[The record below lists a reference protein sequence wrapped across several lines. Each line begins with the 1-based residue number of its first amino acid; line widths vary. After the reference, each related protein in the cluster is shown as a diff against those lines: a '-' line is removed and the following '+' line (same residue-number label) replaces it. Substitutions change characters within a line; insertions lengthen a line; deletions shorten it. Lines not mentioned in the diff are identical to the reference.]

1 MMKKYL
7 FLPTLAIAI
16 LMSGCQ
22 STASTKP
29 ENTPIQT
36 GNIENSLTSEMP
48 VATPT
53 EEPIETKRED
63 ADFRN
68 AKWGENRDTV
78 KKYETEIT
86 LIESDEKLAGETVV
100 GGYDSYAAYLFDDDK
115 LYEGFYTF
123 PLKFSNAGQYIPV
136 YNDLKEMLTKK
147 YGEPYEDEIIP
158 LTEQS
163 LIDSAGPADAL
174 HFGYVVYR
182 AQWETKTTDIMIGMM
197 AENFDESLLISYTDK
212 NYEEDINDTGL

>member
-36 GNIENSLTSEMP
+36 SNIKNSLTSEMP

-68 AKWGENRDTV
+68 AKWGEDRDTV
-78 KKYETEIT
+78 KKYETEIN
-86 LIESDEKLAGETVV
+86 LIEYDDKLAGEIVV
-100 GGYDSYAAYLFDDDK
+100 GGYDSYAAYLFDENK
-115 LYEGFYTF
+115 LYQGFYT
-123 PLKFSNAGQYIPV
+123 LQTDYSNAGQYIPA
-136 YNDLKEMLTKK
+136 YDNLKEMLTKK
-147 YGEPYEDEIIP
+147 YGQPYEDEIIP
-158 LTEQS
+158 LGEQD
-163 LIDSAGPADAL
+163 LIDMFGPAKAL
-174 HFGYVVYR
+174 EYGYVVYR
-182 AQWETKTTDIMIGMM
+182 ARWETGTTDVMIGMM
-197 AENFDESLLISYTDK
+197 GENYEVDLFISYTDK

>member
-1 MMKKYL
+1 MKKYL
-7 FLPTLAIAI
+7 FLFALTIAI

-36 GNIENSLTSEMP
+36 SNIENSLTSEMP

-68 AKWGENRDTV
+68 AKWGEDRDTV

-115 LYEGFYTF
+115 FYEGFYTF

-136 YNDLKEMLTKK
+136 YNDLKEMLIKK
-147 YGEPYEDEIIP
+147 YGEPYEDEII
-158 LTEQS
+158 S
-163 LIDSAGPADAL
+163 LKDQKMIDMAGPADAL
-174 HFGYVVYR
+174 EYGYVVYR
-182 AQWETKTTDIMIGMM
+182 ARWETETTDIMLGMM
-197 AENFDESLLISYTDK
+197 AERYEVGLLISYTDK

>member
-1 MMKKYL
+1 MKKYL
-7 FLPTLAIAI
+7 FLFALTIAI

-36 GNIENSLTSEMP
+36 SNIENSLTSEMP

-53 EEPIETKRED
+53 EESIETKRED

-78 KKYETEIT
+78 KKHETEIT

-100 GGYDSYAAYLFDDDK
+100 GGYDSYVAYLFDDDK

-123 PLKFSNAGQYIPV
+123 ALKFSNAGQYIPV
-136 YNDLKEMLTKK
+136 YNDLKEMLIKK

-182 AQWETKTTDIMIGMM
+182 AQWETETTDIMIGMM
-197 AENFDESLLISYTDK
+197 AENFDESLFISYTDK